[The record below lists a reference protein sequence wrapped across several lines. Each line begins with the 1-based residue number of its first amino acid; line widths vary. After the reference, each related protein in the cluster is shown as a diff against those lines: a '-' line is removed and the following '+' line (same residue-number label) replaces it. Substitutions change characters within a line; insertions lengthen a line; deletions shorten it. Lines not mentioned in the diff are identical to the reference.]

1 MSRVWEAKGAVKASV
16 ACKEGVV
23 THSVEWVAQEEASV
37 ETEVDLGVATP
48 AVATLA
54 VETHAVATLAAETE
68 APEAIANVR

>member
-1 MSRVWEAKGAVKASV
+1 M

-23 THSVEWVAQEEASV
+23 THSVEWVAEEEASV

-54 VETHAVATLAAETE
+54 VATPAAETE
-68 APEAIANVR
+68 VPEAIANAR